1 MSPIRRRLTVGA
13 VAFAACALLSGLSAC
28 SGSDDDKPTTAPST
42 GQHETAPSSSAATGG
57 PSSSG
62 PTEAP
67 SPPASPPASRAA
79 LRFSPKS
86 GGKHLDDCQRL
97 EPGDDPAEF
106 LYYPVQVTASQQM
119 VIESIATD
127 HTQGVVDAASWLA
140 PSLSTTAT
148 GTVKGWPPGRIVT
161 GDANLR
167 WRQRAPAVG
176 AELDPTSGW
185 YNVFLRVQVDP
196 TPGDSAVNGIV
207 FTYQAADGR
216 HTDTWVAHT
225 TFSMDC

>member
-1 MSPIRRRLTVGA
+1 MAARLGTI
-13 VAFAACALLSGLSAC
+13 AACAALLAALSVCSDSG
-28 SGSDDDKPTTAPST
+28 DDDPTAAPAT
-42 GQHETAPSSSAATGG
+42 RHRDTPRSSSAPTHS

-62 PTEAP
+62 PTEST
-67 SPPASPPASRAA
+67 SPPVSKTA
-79 LRFSPKS
+79 LTFSPKS
-86 GGKHLDDCQRL
+86 GGKHLDDCQL
-97 EPGDDPAEF
+97 LVPGDDPAEF
-106 LYYPVQVTASQQM
+106 LYYPVQVTANHQ
-119 VIESIATD
+119 VDIDSIATD
-127 HTQGVVDAASWLA
+127 HTQGVVDSASWVA
-140 PSLSTTAT
+140 PSVSTTAT

-161 GDANLR
+161 GDKNLQ
-167 WRQRAPAVG
+167 WSQRVPAVG

-207 FTYQAADGR
+207 FAYHDSGGP